1 MRHAGL
7 AAVLARRAGRANFL
21 AADIAWRAELRPA
34 SSLALARNDQ
44 GGPQRSRSRGQR
56 GRARRA
62 DPFRDRNQRPADRR
76 VARQL
81 AFVAIPARRRGL
93 RRLRRAAAAQFSV
106 SPGRHADVPRLLH
119 FQTGSA
125 ALSTGQPRL
134 HADPRGPGD
143 RARRRL
149 RAADIARSKH
159 LRPGVPRHPETLRAE
174 GARTAPVHVRALRQS
189 RAARRHDPR
198 RALRRGRSGSISRT
212 GAGTEYPGARPR
224 GLPAFLTIEGRP
236 AYAASDSGLATPSS
250 ASIASR
256 FSFIL
261 RRARTVAR
269 KSASLIWSRMT
280 FSVSLTLMRISLMRA
295 WLFLVRKTRLTRR
308 SSSSG
313 RRETNPVFSSRSI
326 RPPSAT
332 LPKSNSSASATCDI
346 PSARERNASTHHCDR
361 VTPSGFSTRSTILRR
376 NRETSW
382 TRNPNLS
389 SQFKSCAICRPSIA
403 SASRV
408 CGSDRHAALAA
419 ETRQYGSRVN
429 YKQAAL
435 SVRWRTGF
443 MVSSTGIA
451 AFRIDLFRT

>member
-62 DPFRDRNQRPADRR
+62 DPFRDRNQRPADLRA
-76 VARQL
+76 ARQL

-93 RRLRRAAAAQFSV
+93 RRLWRAAAAQFGV
-106 SPGRHADVPRLLH
+106 SPGRHADVPRLPH

-134 HADPRGPGD
+134 HADPRRPGD

-224 GLPAFLTIEGRP
+224 GLPAFLTTIEGRP
-236 AYAASDSGLATPSS
+236 AYAASDSGPATPSS

-313 RRETNPVFSSRSI
+313 RRETNPVFSNLSI

-332 LPKSNSSASATCDI
+332 LPRSSSSARATCDI
-346 PSARERNASTHHCDR
+346 PSARDRNASTHHCER
-361 VTPSGFSTRSTILRR
+361 VTPSGFNARSTVLRLKR
-376 NRETSW
+376 DTSW

-389 SQFKSCAICRPSIA
+389 SQFKSYAICPSL
-403 SASRV
+403 SPGRV
-408 CGSDRHAALAA
+408 AVPRARCEPHRHSPWAP
-419 ETRQYGSRVN
+419 
-429 YKQAAL
+429 KPP
-435 SVRWRTGF
+435 
-443 MVSSTGIA
+443 
-451 AFRIDLFRT
+451 